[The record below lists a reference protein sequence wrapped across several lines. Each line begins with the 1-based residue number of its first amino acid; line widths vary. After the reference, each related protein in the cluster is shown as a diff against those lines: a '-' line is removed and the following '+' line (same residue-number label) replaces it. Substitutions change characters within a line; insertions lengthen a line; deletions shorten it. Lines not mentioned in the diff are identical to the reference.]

1 MKYVKILYDN
11 SFIYAVLTEI
21 GFQLLEIDLQNNPRM
36 TDVFIPK
43 DNAEIVD
50 LYSIAEF
57 DIEKI
62 IKEKNANDK

>member
-21 GFQLLEIDLQNNPRM
+21 GFQLIEIDLQNNPRM

-62 IKEKNANDK
+62 IKEKNTNDK

>member
-43 DNAEIVD
+43 DNAEIID

-62 IKEKNANDK
+62 IKEKNTNDK

>member
-21 GFQLLEIDLQNNPRM
+21 GFQLLEIDLQNKPRM

-43 DNAEIVD
+43 DNAEIID
-50 LYSIAEF
+50 LYSISEF

-62 IKEKNANDK
+62 IKEKNTNDK

>member
-62 IKEKNANDK
+62 IKEKNTNDK

>member
-21 GFQLLEIDLQNNPRM
+21 GFQLIEIDLQNNPRM

-43 DNAEIVD
+43 DNAEIID

-62 IKEKNANDK
+62 IKEKNTNDK